1 MRGYKN
7 MEKLLLSEKEYEYIS
22 KGIANGVGIGILI
35 GLLLGDIILGFSS
48 GRVAGII
55 LTLIYSYLKK

>member
-1 MRGYKN
+1 
-7 MEKLLLSEKEYEYIS
+7 MEKINAFWKEYEYIS
-22 KGIANGVGIGILI
+22 KGIAIGVGIGILI

-48 GRVAGII
+48 GGVAGII